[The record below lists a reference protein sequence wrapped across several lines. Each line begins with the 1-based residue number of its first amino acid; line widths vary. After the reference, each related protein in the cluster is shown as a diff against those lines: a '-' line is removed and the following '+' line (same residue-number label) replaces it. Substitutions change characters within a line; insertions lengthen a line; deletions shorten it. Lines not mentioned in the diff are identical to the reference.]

1 MNKTEGLEHLEAL
14 KQTHDRVT
22 EVMLMMEPLVRVMAA
37 EGNPL
42 AGYVIDQLE
51 EARVAMK
58 SENVGAGAFL
68 AEAGR
73 G

>member
-1 MNKTEGLEHLEAL
+1 MGEIERLKTLEAL
-14 KQTHDRVT
+14 KQSHARVL
-22 EVMLMMEPLVRVMAA
+22 EVMFMMEPLVRVMAA

-42 AGYVIDQLE
+42 ASYVIDQLE
-51 EARVAMK
+51 EARIAMQ
-58 SENVGAGAFL
+58 SENVAASSFL

>member
-1 MNKTEGLEHLEAL
+1 MSESERLETLEAL
-14 KQTHDRVT
+14 EQTHGRVL

-42 AGYVIDQLE
+42 AAYLVDQLD
-51 EARVAMK
+51 EARTAMK
-58 SENVGAGAFL
+58 SENVAAGAFL

>member
-1 MNKTEGLEHLEAL
+1 MGEIERLKTLEAL
-14 KQTHDRVT
+14 KQSHACVL
-22 EVMLMMEPLVRVMAA
+22 EVMFMMEPLVRVMAA

-42 AGYVIDQLE
+42 ASYVIDQLE
-51 EARVAMK
+51 EARIAMQ
-58 SENVGAGAFL
+58 SENVAASSFL